1 MEEDDND
8 PPDEDSDE
16 EGSLLDSSSESGEE
30 LDQDEWVLINVVEFI
45 LFVGETGIGMRFF
58 YSTYS
63 VSDVDGGGEGDP
75 DEYYGDGYE
84 SSEEVCSHIV

>member
-1 MEEDDND
+1 M
-8 PPDEDSDE
+8 SI
-16 EGSLLDSSSESGEE
+16 
-30 LDQDEWVLINVVEFI
+30 DQCCRVHFI
-45 LFVGETGIGMRFF
+45 YWGNCAIFF

-63 VSDVDGGGEGDP
+63 ASDVDGGGEGDP